1 MPDDIR
7 AQPGQPLAVEQPEDP
22 FPDSYLGVRD
32 LPEDLIEAH
41 RQLVESL
48 RAQGDQRSAGAAV
61 TDETNVVG
69 VGIGLSG
76 PPGIGAG
83 HEPGTPALTVYLDQ
97 PRDDADVENTLADRM
112 NAPAVRSPRVP
123 VNHVVTGRIDAIAHT
138 QRLRPAPGGSSM
150 MNAVD
155 ATMFGTMACRVTGR
169 TPPRDQLA
177 LVLSC
182 NHVLARGNFGAVNE
196 CVVQPSGGDHG
207 TCPADQVAVLERFV
221 TIGYFG
227 PWNYVDC
234 ATANA
239 WPDRVSTQLLAMTPV
254 GPTTFPYSNSTVA
267 PFVGQLVGKSGRS
280 TEVTVGTVRE
290 IGVSHWVRYA
300 NGGEAL
306 FLGSIAIEGTSQF
319 AEEGDSGSL
328 VWTWDLVRNPVGLLF
343 SASRTRPRAFANQID
358 LVTMSLDIFL
368 TP

>member
-1 MPDDIR
+1 
-7 AQPGQPLAVEQPEDP
+7 
-22 FPDSYLGVRD
+22 
-32 LPEDLIEAH
+32 
-41 RQLVESL
+41 
-48 RAQGDQRSAGAAV
+48 
-61 TDETNVVG
+61 
-69 VGIGLSG
+69 
-76 PPGIGAG
+76 
-83 HEPGTPALTVYLDQ
+83 
-97 PRDDADVENTLADRM
+97 M
-112 NAPAVRSPRVP
+112 NARAIRSPRVP
-123 VNHVVTGRIDAIAHT
+123 IRSVVTGQIDAIAHT

-150 MNAVD
+150 MNAID
-155 ATMFGTMACRVTGR
+155 ATMFGTMGCRATGR
-169 TPPRDQLA
+169 TPPRDRLA
-177 LVLSC
+177 LVVSC

-196 CVVQPSGGDHG
+196 CVVQPSGGDQG
-207 TCPADQVAVLERFV
+207 TCPADQVAVLERFA

-254 GPTTFPYSNSTVA
+254 GPTTFPYSDSTVA

-280 TEVTVGTVRE
+280 TEVTAGTVRE
-290 IGVSHWVRYA
+290 IGATHWVRYA

-319 AEEGDSGSL
+319 AMEGDSGSL